1 MYLFF
6 YLRYKLACSVL
17 DGARPLSE
25 GSSHL
30 VVPVPL
36 PPAGLHGDPNVTLR
50 VRAEDRLG
58 ILQAENQLA
67 WLAIVGQIP
76 SPPVVDA
83 QRLNDASLRDQKFR
97 QSVCLK
103 Q

>member
-6 YLRYKLACSVL
+6 YYLRYKLACSVL

-36 PPAGLHGDPNVTLR
+36 RPPAGLHGDPNVTLR

-76 SPPVVDA
+76 SPAVVDA
-83 QRLNDASLRDQKFR
+83 QRLNDASLRDQSFVS
-97 QSVCLK
+97 QSA
-103 Q
+103 